1 MTARKIG
8 LTILAACVAIVLVGC
23 FTAGSAL

>member
-8 LTILAACVAIVLVGC
+8 LTVLLVCVAIVLIGC
-23 FTAGSAL
+23 FTAGAAL

>member
-8 LTILAACVAIVLVGC
+8 FVILAACVAIVLIGC
-23 FTAGSAL
+23 FTAGVAG

>member
-8 LTILAACVAIVLVGC
+8 FVILGICVAIVLIGC
-23 FTAGSAL
+23 LTAGVAL